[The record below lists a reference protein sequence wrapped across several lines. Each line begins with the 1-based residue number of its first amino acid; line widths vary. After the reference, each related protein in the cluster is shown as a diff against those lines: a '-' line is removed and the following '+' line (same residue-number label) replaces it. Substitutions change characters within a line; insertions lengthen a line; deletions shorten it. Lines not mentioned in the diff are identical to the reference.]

1 MDNQQNQS
9 SGGADLAH
17 GLPMFTAADPQA
29 LAEEKS
35 ELAALEGK
43 PLLSRWRW
51 YFSKTGPGWLQSA
64 MTLGGGSAMASLFL
78 GAYFQYDLLWIQ
90 PLAMILGVVMLM
102 AMSHQTLS
110 TGVRPFDSL
119 RQHISPSLAWT
130 WAIAS
135 LVATVIWHFP
145 QYGLAAGMVSDMLG
159 AATGWAPK
167 GTAQTFQ
174 LLGIAAVVL
183 VISTA
188 ITWNYGSGHKGIR
201 LYEKSLKLLVWGI
214 VIAFAIVI
222 VRVTIEGRIEWGKV
236 LRGFLPLYIP
246 TDSMG
251 VTTLMAAFGA
261 AIGINMTFLFPYT
274 LLARGWGK
282 EHRGL
287 SRFDLV
293 TGMMVPYILATSLM
307 VIAAGCTIYS
317 TLENFTA
324 ADLADTT
331 ALAEKLTTEDTGP
344 GRRLRRMFD
353 ADTNATLKEIAE
365 TKTFEQYQQKIVVAA
380 LNNVLTMRDF
390 YRPQDFEGI
399 KLPRNSTEILE
410 KDQSTLSDK
419 EIRLLNRQAI
429 DASFPKLIKPVQLK
443 VPPIKAAA
451 MIEAAGVGK
460 TFSRFVFGLGVLGM
474 ALSTITLHM
483 LVAGFAF
490 CEIFRIEPGGWKY
503 KLACLIPAPA
513 LLGAVWWKYMGPW
526 IAMPTSAICGLMLP
540 IAYIAFFILNNKRK
554 YLGADKPSGP
564 KAIGWNIA
572 MLIAIAVSIASAS
585 YYLYTHLF

>member
-1 MDNQQNQS
+1 MDSQQNQS
-9 SGGADLAH
+9 SGVADLVH

-29 LAEEKS
+29 LATEKT

-51 YFSKTGPGWLQSA
+51 YLAKSGPGWLQSA
-64 MTLGGGSAMASLFL
+64 LTLGGGSAMASLFL
-78 GAYFQYDLLWIQ
+78 GAYFQYNLLWIQ
-90 PLAMILGVVMLM
+90 PLAMILGIIML
-102 AMSHQTLS
+102 ATMSYQTLS

-119 RQHISPSLAWT
+119 RQYISPTLAWT
-130 WAIAS
+130 WAVAS
-135 LVATVIWHFP
+135 LVATVVWHFP
-145 QYGLAAGMVSDMLG
+145 QYGLAAGMVSDMLS
-159 AATGWAPK
+159 AATGWTPK
-167 GTAQTFQ
+167 GTAQTAQ
-174 LLGIAAVVL
+174 LLGIAGIVL

-201 LYEKSLKLLVWGI
+201 LYEKSLKVLVWAI
-214 VIAFAIVI
+214 VISFAIVI
-222 VRVTIEGRIEWGKV
+222 ARVTIQGRIEWGRV

-251 VTTLMAAFGA
+251 VTTLMAGFGA

-274 LLARGWGK
+274 LLARGWGR
-282 EHRGL
+282 EYREL

-293 TGMMVPYILATSLM
+293 TGMAIPYILATSLM
-307 VIAAGCTIYS
+307 VIAAGCTIYT

-324 ADLADTT
+324 SDIPDTT
-331 ALAEKLTTEDTGP
+331 ALAEKLTTEDAGP
-344 GRRLRRMFD
+344 SRRLSQMLD
-353 ADTNATLKEIAE
+353 ADTKATLKEIAE
-365 TKTFEQYQQKIVVAA
+365 TKTAEQYQQKIVVAA
-380 LNNVLTMRDF
+380 LNKVLTMRDF
-390 YRPQDFEGI
+390 YRSEDFEGI
-399 KLPRNSTEILE
+399 ELPKNSAEILE
-410 KDQSTLSDK
+410 RDRSALSDK

-429 DASFPKLIKPVQLK
+429 DASLPKLIKPVQLQLS
-443 VPPIKAAA
+443 PIKAAG

-526 IAMPTSAICGLMLP
+526 IAVPASAICGLMLP
-540 IAYIAFFILNNKRK
+540 IAYIAFFVLNNKK
-554 YLGADKPSGP
+554 SYLAADKPSGP
-564 KAIGWNIA
+564 KAVVWNIA
-572 MLIAIAVSIASAS
+572 MLVAIAVSIASAS
-585 YYLYTHLF
+585 YYLYTLF